1 MLTTPDIESINRTRK
16 LQAPHGNQEKGRNR
30 FNRLN
35 LDIFLS
41 LFPLLDTIS
50 LLNFQAVDK
59 FSRCITEHGQIWLDR
74 WMWRNSKLEGSL
86 PRGFFNDYTS
96 LKFENEEVKKRK
108 HERASV
114 SKIKIGHDDRK
125 KLIFGDIIGIENNFC
140 DAFNNGASTANKV
153 SFRKVENA
161 KKYKKDF
168 SLLRNVDVT
177 IIQLILQV
185 VQCVR
190 PLSDLTEYYLH
201 TTHKFLSVNSFSHF
215 LENYRSFQARG
226 DGNRYFHSIYLLTVI
241 IDINSDTYS
250 KEFRVKFLQNI
261 LGDVKYNDTTQ
272 LDIEHSETV
281 GGHDGKTSVEVIL
294 SSPSIQNIARLAFLF
309 MRSQLQYFKWNDTL
323 HLLSPAYNR
332 NLAIEN
338 KAKPGCGVGTKI
350 YESEGNL
357 ELSNTGAS
365 ASSASK
371 IPDSTDGGN
380 NNIDSSYCGEE
391 KVVTEMKQNENTVVE
406 SEVQAEERFTVCE
419 AFMILADSKST
430 DDQLFCD
437 RAYANRVIDRLV
449 FLVHEKI
456 FQSAVFDHDIDI
468 LRSRVSR
475 MDRTYVS
482 TSTSF

>member
-1 MLTTPDIESINRTRK
+1 
-16 LQAPHGNQEKGRNR
+16 
-30 FNRLN
+30 
-35 LDIFLS
+35 
-41 LFPLLDTIS
+41 
-50 LLNFQAVDK
+50 
-59 FSRCITEHGQIWLDR
+59 
-74 WMWRNSKLEGSL
+74 MWRNSKLQGSL
-86 PRGFFNDYTS
+86 PRGFFNGYTS
-96 LKFENEEVKKRK
+96 LKFENEEVKQRK

-114 SKIKIGHDDRK
+114 SKTKIGHDGK
-125 KLIFGDIIGIENNFC
+125 KKPIFGDIIGIEDNFS
-140 DAFNNGASTANKV
+140 DAFNNGASSANKV
-153 SFRKVENA
+153 SFRKAENA

-201 TTHKFLSVNSFSHF
+201 TTHKFLSVNSYSHF
-215 LENYRSFQARG
+215 LESYRSFQARG

-261 LGDVKYNDTTQ
+261 LGDVKYKDSTQ

-281 GGHDGKTSVEVIL
+281 GGHDGKTTVEVIL

-309 MRSQLQYFKWNDTL
+309 MRSQLQYLKWNDTL
-323 HLLSPAYNR
+323 HLLSPTYNR

-338 KAKPGCGVGTKI
+338 KAKTGCGVGTKI
-350 YESEGNL
+350 YDCEGNL
-357 ELSNTGAS
+357 KFSNTVAS
-365 ASSASK
+365 VDLGNR
-371 IPDSTDGGN
+371 IYDGNYDGN
-380 NNIDSSYCGEE
+380 NKEDSYYCGEE
-391 KVVTEMKQNENTVVE
+391 KVVTEIKQNAITEVE
-406 SEVQAEERFTVCE
+406 SEVQVGERFAVCE

-437 RAYANRVIDRLV
+437 RAYTNRVIDRLV

-482 TSTSF
+482 TLLSL

>member
-1 MLTTPDIESINRTRK
+1 
-16 LQAPHGNQEKGRNR
+16 
-30 FNRLN
+30 
-35 LDIFLS
+35 
-41 LFPLLDTIS
+41 
-50 LLNFQAVDK
+50 
-59 FSRCITEHGQIWLDR
+59 
-74 WMWRNSKLEGSL
+74 MWRNSKLQGSL

-114 SKIKIGHDDRK
+114 SKTKIGPDGSKRP
-125 KLIFGDIIGIENNFC
+125 IFGDIIGIEDNFS
-140 DAFNNGASTANKV
+140 DAFNNGASSANKV
-153 SFRKVENA
+153 SFRKAEDA
-161 KKYKKDF
+161 KKHKKDF
-168 SLLRNVDVT
+168 SLLRNVDVM

-201 TTHKFLSVNSFSHF
+201 STHKFLSVNSFSHF

-241 IDINSDTYS
+241 IDINCDTYS

-281 GGHDGKTSVEVIL
+281 GGHDGKTTVEVIL

-323 HLLSPAYNR
+323 HLLSPTYNR
-332 NLAIEN
+332 NLAFEN
-338 KAKPGCGVGTKI
+338 KTNPECGVGTKI
-350 YESEGNL
+350 YNKSL
-357 ELSNTGAS
+357 NTAAS
-365 ASSASK
+365 ASSGNK
-371 IPDSTDGGN
+371 IPDNNDDGN
-380 NNIDSSYCGEE
+380 NKEDSSYCGEE
-391 KVVTEMKQNENTVVE
+391 KVVTETKHDEITEVE
-406 SEVQAEERFTVCE
+406 IDVQVEERFAVCE

-475 MDRTYVS
+475 MDRTCVS
-482 TSTSF
+482 TSLPF